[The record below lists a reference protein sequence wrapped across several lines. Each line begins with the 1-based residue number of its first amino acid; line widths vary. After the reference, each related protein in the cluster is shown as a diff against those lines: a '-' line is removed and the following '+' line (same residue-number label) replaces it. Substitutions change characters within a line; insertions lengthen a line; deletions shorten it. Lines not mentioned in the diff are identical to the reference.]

1 MSLEDF
7 QLLDNEPLDNNII
20 KRDFTK
26 IYHRQGGQL
35 NQSDQNIEF
44 IFGENNNYHQIG
56 NGYLELNI
64 TVRKRDTTNFH
75 NDDPV
80 RLVNNGFA
88 FCFKEA
94 RLSTSLGSDIEIN
107 KFCGQVS
114 TIMRAI
120 SNKDGDLVSQF
131 DNINEIDIPVLNR
144 LTDLPVQIRDTPHEK
159 MLINNH
165 TEANRGKIKGYLY
178 LEDIFGFCKTFKKV
192 TKNLGFHLQF
202 KTNDL
207 QDIIYTSMT
216 DDIDVTINNLYLY
229 VPNLIPSVETQL
241 MFNEATQNNYKISY
255 DEWFTERRIISDTIT
270 QLDIGSSQNVQSPKY
285 LIGAHQT
292 KDRIDGAISTKN
304 VAIFDNLDL
313 RKYYIEIYGQRY
325 PRDSSLMN
333 YDQNDYIEQYK
344 DLKLFF
350 KEYIGEL
357 LLSPFISYPDMKTKY
372 PIEIIDLRHQSDHI
386 TPKKIQLFLEYGAD
400 PDSARFFLILIRRRE
415 IELKSDGNKLIE
427 VKVL

>member
-7 QLLDNEPLDNNII
+7 QLLDNEPLDNSII

-26 IYHRQGGQL
+26 IYHRQGDQL

-56 NGYLELNI
+56 NAYLEFNI
-64 TVRKRDTTNFH
+64 TVRKNDSTNFH
-75 NDDPV
+75 NDNPV

-88 FCFKEA
+88 YCFKEA
-94 RLSTSLGSDIEIN
+94 RLTTSIGGDIEIN

-120 SNKDGDLVSQF
+120 SNKDGDLLSQF
-131 DNINEIDIPVLNR
+131 DNINENDIPVLNR
-144 LTDLPVQIRDTPHEK
+144 LADLPVQIRDTPHQK

-165 TEANRGKIKGYLY
+165 TDANKGKIKGYLY

-192 TKNLGFHLQF
+192 TKISGFHLQF

-216 DDIDVTINNLYLY
+216 DDINITINNLYLY
-229 VPNLIPSVETQL
+229 VPNLIPSVETQI

-313 RKYYIEIYGQRY
+313 RKYYIEIDGQRY

-333 YDQNDYIEQYK
+333 YEQNDYIEQYK

-350 KEYIGEL
+350 KEYIGEQ

-372 PIEIIDLRHQSDHI
+372 PIEIIDLRHQADHI
-386 TPKKIQLFLEYGAD
+386 TPKKIQPFLEYGAD
-400 PDSARFFLILIRRRE
+400 PENARFFLILIRRRE
-415 IELKSDGNKLIE
+415 IELISDGNKLIE
-427 VKVL
+427 IKVI